1 MAALRS
7 MSSPASGAPL
17 ADGVR
22 VIEIGESIA
31 SALVGMVL
39 ADHGA
44 DVLMVE
50 PPGGSRLR
58 QLPAFAMWARG
69 KQSITLDLTESA
81 ARAALRDLTGKADV
95 VVTGLE
101 PATADRF
108 GVDGLGLTASNPRLV
123 HCEITGFGR
132 GHPLSDVAG
141 HEGVVVARG
150 GRAHE
155 FSVLFE
161 GTRPAFPAVPIAT
174 YGAAMLGLQGVF
186 AALIEREQ
194 TGVGQAISTSLL
206 RAMAVYDLSGWT
218 PGADRSL
225 RMADVP
231 MVFYFVG
238 RTSDGIWVQF
248 SQNAPRLF
256 LALLRAL
263 DLEHLLEQERF
274 RTAPHLAD
282 ADDAR
287 ALRALL
293 IERFG
298 QRSWDDWRAVFRG
311 DPDISAEPFTWPG
324 DALAHPQLR
333 HTGDARDVADPHLG
347 PTVQLGPLATFSATP
362 AVGIRPAPQAGPA
375 TAPKTWGGATVVDTA
390 PARPAPALLQG
401 VTVLEMAT
409 WIATPMATAL
419 LAELGARVIKI
430 EPLEGD
436 PLRRYGPTGLKC
448 VQGKESIT
456 LDMKT
461 DAGREIVHRLA
472 TRADVLT
479 HNYRPG
485 VPERLGI
492 DAETL
497 RALNP
502 RLIHLYAASYGST
515 GPMSPLPA
523 FHVTAGA
530 VCGGVLEQCGSGGAP
545 GPGVELSPDELAW
558 WSSRLLRANESH
570 PDFNAA
576 LAVAAAVTM
585 ALFAVRRTGLG
596 QAVETR
602 MMASNAYALSEYFID
617 YPRRPARRFADAGI
631 HGPHALYRLY
641 ETRDGW
647 VFLATPGDRDFARL
661 CDALGSPEV
670 ATDHRFR
677 DAERRRANDDH
688 LVQLLAARFLQRD
701 ASSWQRELTEHG
713 VACVQ
718 VNDAPH
724 AAYIFD
730 APWASELGFVAT
742 SAESGLG
749 PYLRYGR
756 SLQTARDVGPL
767 GAADVAG
774 AQSRRILAEIG
785 YTAHDVESLIAAG
798 VVGAPPIRA

>member
-1 MAALRS
+1 MAELTQT
-7 MSSPASGAPL
+7 SPPGRPPL
-17 ADGVR
+17 ADGLR

-31 SALVGMVL
+31 AALAGMVL

-44 DVLMVE
+44 DVLMVD

-58 QLPAFAMWARG
+58 RLPAFTMWGRG
-69 KQSITLDLTESA
+69 KKSVTLDLETDA
-81 ARAALRDLTGKADV
+81 ARDTLHELASGADV
-95 VVTGLE
+95 VITALQ
-101 PATADRF
+101 PASADRL
-108 GVDGLGLTASNPRLV
+108 GIDGERLTASNPRLI

-132 GHPLSDVAG
+132 GHPLSEVAG

-155 FSVLFE
+155 FAVLFAGE
-161 GTRPAFPAVPIAT
+161 RPAFPAVPIAT
-174 YGAAMLGLQGVF
+174 YGAAMLALQGTF
-186 AALIEREQ
+186 AALIEREG
-194 TGVGQAISTSLL
+194 TGVGQCIGTSLL
-206 RAMAVYDLSGWT
+206 RAMSVYDLSGWT

-225 RMADVP
+225 RVADVP
-231 MVFYFVG
+231 MLFYLVG
-238 RTSDGIWVQF
+238 RTSDGVWVQF

-256 LALLRAL
+256 AALLRAL
-263 DLEHLLEQERF
+263 DLEHLPEQERF
-274 RTAPHLAD
+274 RSAPHIPD

-287 ALRALL
+287 AFRALL
-293 IERFG
+293 LDRLGERTW
-298 QRSWDDWRAVFRG
+298 SEWRAIFDR
-311 DPDISAEPFTWPG
+311 DPDVSAEPFTWPG
-324 DALAHPQLR
+324 DALEHPQLR
-333 HTGDARDVADPHLG
+333 HTGDARDFLDPDLG
-347 PTVQLGPLATFSATP
+347 RTVQLGPLATFSATAAVEIRRSP
-362 AVGIRPAPQAGPA
+362 AVGSAAAPVSWARAATNGPPTPRSA
-375 TAPKTWGGATVVDTA
+375 A
-390 PARPAPALLQG
+390 ALLTG

-419 LAELGARVIKI
+419 LAELGARIIKI

-515 GPMSPLPA
+515 GPMSALPA

-530 VCGGVLEQCGSGGAP
+530 VCGGVLAQCGSGGAP
-545 GPGVELSPDELAW
+545 GPDVELSSDELAW
-558 WSSRLLRANESH
+558 WSSRLSRANESH

-576 LAVAAAVTM
+576 LAVAAATTM
-585 ALFAVRRTGLG
+585 ALFAARRTGTG

-602 MMASNAYALSEYFID
+602 MMASNAYTLSEHFVD
-617 YPRRPARRFADAGI
+617 YPGRAPRQFADAGI
-631 HGPHALYRLY
+631 HGLHALYRLY
-641 ETRDGW
+641 QVRDGW
-647 VFLATPGDRDFARL
+647 VFLAAPGQRDFARL
-661 CDALGSPEV
+661 CTGIGMPGLAADARFSD
-670 ATDHRFR
+670 ANHR
-677 DAERRRANDDH
+677 AANDDA
-688 LVQLLAARFLQRD
+688 LAELLTAQFGGGD
-701 ASSWQRELTEHG
+701 AGAWQHELTAHG

-718 VNDAPH
+718 VHDAPH
-724 AAYIFD
+724 AGYIFD
-730 APWASELGFVAT
+730 APWAEQLGFVDTA
-742 SAESGLG
+742 AASGLG

-756 SLQTARDVGPL
+756 TVETMRDVGPL
-767 GAADVAG
+767 GAASVAG
-774 AQSRRILAEIG
+774 AHTRAILAEIG
-785 YTAHDVESLIAAG
+785 YQDDAVESMLAAG
-798 VVGAPPIRA
+798 IVGAPDIRA